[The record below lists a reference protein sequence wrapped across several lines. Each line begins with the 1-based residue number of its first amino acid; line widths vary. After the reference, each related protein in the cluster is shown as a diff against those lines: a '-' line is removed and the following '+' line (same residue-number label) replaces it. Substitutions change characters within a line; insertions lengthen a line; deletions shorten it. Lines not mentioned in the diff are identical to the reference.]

1 MARPLRIDFEGA
13 YHHVTVRIINR
24 SFWLKPDK
32 IKALFLEILK
42 KTTLKYDTV
51 VIAFSI
57 MDNHLHLILKSGKT
71 ALSKFMQVL
80 LSSFAMKYNNLMHR
94 KGHVFESR
102 YQSFLIEKEE
112 YLLQAIRYVLLNP
125 VRSGLVSHPGDYQ
138 WSSMVNYFDSS
149 AHPLYISGSREILE
163 LFNSEESFYE
173 YLGEYEKSELERPK
187 AVRGIRVY
195 GSRRYLEELVKRY
208 SGERRQKERRISR
221 ITMEDVLSFI
231 EQQYKVSREAILKS
245 GSERFYL
252 FARRLFAYL
261 SRKYVHLRLSDISRL
276 LGVAAS
282 TVSNMVNKLVSQL
295 SVVQEADMMFS
306 ARF

>member
-102 YQSFLIEKEE
+102 YQSFLIERRVFITS
-112 YLLQAIRYVLLNP
+112 YSLCIT
-125 VRSGLVSHPGDYQ
+125 
-138 WSSMVNYFDSS
+138 
-149 AHPLYISGSREILE
+149 
-163 LFNSEESFYE
+163 ESC
-173 YLGEYEKSELERPK
+173 
-187 AVRGIRVY
+187 
-195 GSRRYLEELVKRY
+195 
-208 SGERRQKERRISR
+208 Q
-221 ITMEDVLSFI
+221 
-231 EQQYKVSREAILKS
+231 
-245 GSERFYL
+245 ERFGISSWRLPMVKYGQL
-252 FARRLFAYL
+252 F
-261 SRKYVHLRLSDISRL
+261 
-276 LGVAAS
+276 
-282 TVSNMVNKLVSQL
+282 
-295 SVVQEADMMFS
+295 
-306 ARF
+306 